1 MPTPVYRR
9 VLLKLS
15 GEALKNEASSI
26 LDFSYMDTVVE
37 QIKYCVDSGVQV
49 AIVIGAGNIWRGAR
63 GTDVNRT
70 RADHMGMLATVIN
83 SIGMKDALV
92 RAGLDAHVMTPVM
105 METFT
110 EPYLCDKAVEY
121 LEKGSVVV
129 LAGGSGAPF
138 FSTDTAAVLRAAEI
152 GADVILM
159 AKHIDGICEKDPVR
173 EDGTID
179 RSVPRFKTVSYDY
192 CLQKGLK
199 ATDISASALAKE
211 QKIEMYVFALSDP
224 ANIIAAVNGEEI
236 GTLVTYDKNAEIEI
250 HPVG

>member
-15 GEALKNEASSI
+15 GEASKNDAASI
-26 LDFSYMDTVVE
+26 LDFAYMDTVVQ

-70 RADHMGMLATVIN
+70 RADHMGMLATIIN

-121 LEKGSVVV
+121 LEKGSVVI

-152 GADVILM
+152 GADVTLM
-159 AKHIDGICEKDPVR
+159 AKNIDAIYTADPRKDPSAKPLHEVGYMHILDNHLTAIDITATAFAM
-173 EDGTID
+173 ENKMPIHIFGLDDPENISKVIMGEKLGTI
-179 RSVPRFKTVSYDY
+179 V
-192 CLQKGLK
+192 KGGV
-199 ATDISASALAKE
+199 
-211 QKIEMYVFALSDP
+211 Q
-224 ANIIAAVNGEEI
+224 
-236 GTLVTYDKNAEIEI
+236 
-250 HPVG
+250 

>member
-15 GEALKNEASSI
+15 GEALKNDAASI
-26 LDFSYMDTVVE
+26 LDFAYMDTVVD
-37 QIKYCVDSGVQV
+37 QIKRCVESGVQV
-49 AIVIGAGNIWRGAR
+49 AIVIGAGNIWRGAK

-121 LEKGSVVV
+121 LEKGSVVI

-152 GADVILM
+152 GADVTLM
-159 AKHIDGICEKDPVR
+159 AKNIDAIYTADPRVDPTATPLREVEYMYILDNHLTAIDITATAFAMENKMPIHIFGLDDPENISKVIMG
-173 EDGTID
+173 ETLGTI
-179 RSVPRFKTVSYDY
+179 VKGGV
-192 CLQKGLK
+192 QK
-199 ATDISASALAKE
+199 
-211 QKIEMYVFALSDP
+211 
-224 ANIIAAVNGEEI
+224 
-236 GTLVTYDKNAEIEI
+236 
-250 HPVG
+250 

>member
-15 GEALKNEASSI
+15 GEALKNDAASI
-26 LDFSYMDTVVE
+26 LDFAYMDTVVD
-37 QIKYCVDSGVQV
+37 QIKRCVESGVQV

-121 LEKGSVVV
+121 LKKGSVVI

-152 GADVILM
+152 GADVTLM
-159 AKHIDGICEKDPVR
+159 AKNIDAIYTADPRVDPTATPLREVEYMYILDNHLTAIDITATAFAMENKMPIHIFGLDDPENISKVIMG
-173 EDGTID
+173 ETLGTI
-179 RSVPRFKTVSYDY
+179 VKGGV
-192 CLQKGLK
+192 QK
-199 ATDISASALAKE
+199 
-211 QKIEMYVFALSDP
+211 
-224 ANIIAAVNGEEI
+224 
-236 GTLVTYDKNAEIEI
+236 
-250 HPVG
+250 

>member
-15 GEALKNEASSI
+15 GEALKNDAASI
-26 LDFSYMDTVVE
+26 LDFAYMDTVVQ
-37 QIKYCVDSGVQV
+37 QIKHCVDSGVQV

-121 LEKGSVVV
+121 LEKGSVVI

-152 GADVILM
+152 GADVTLM
-159 AKHIDGICEKDPVR
+159 AKNIDAIYTADPRKDPSAKPLHEVGYMHILDNHLTAIDITATAFAM
-173 EDGTID
+173 ENKMPIHIFGLDDPENISKVIMGEKLGTI
-179 RSVPRFKTVSYDY
+179 V
-192 CLQKGLK
+192 KGGV
-199 ATDISASALAKE
+199 
-211 QKIEMYVFALSDP
+211 Q
-224 ANIIAAVNGEEI
+224 
-236 GTLVTYDKNAEIEI
+236 
-250 HPVG
+250 

>member
-1 MPTPVYRR
+1 MSEIKYKR

-15 GEALKNEASSI
+15 GEALSGKDGIINYEYI
-26 LDFSYMDTVVE
+26 QEIGTVVRRCIAE
-37 QIKYCVDSGVQV
+37 GAQI
-49 AIVIGAGNIWRGAR
+49 AIVVGAGNIWRGRQGLAMDR
-63 GTDVNRT
+63 V

-152 GADVILM
+152 GADVTLM
-159 AKHIDGICEKDPVR
+159 AKNIDAIYTADPRKDPSAEPLRQVDYMHILENHLTTIDITATAFAMENKMPIHIFGLDNPKNISR
-173 EDGTID
+173 VIMGEQLGTI
-179 RSVPRFKTVSYDY
+179 VKGGV
-192 CLQKGLK
+192 QK
-199 ATDISASALAKE
+199 
-211 QKIEMYVFALSDP
+211 
-224 ANIIAAVNGEEI
+224 
-236 GTLVTYDKNAEIEI
+236 
-250 HPVG
+250 

>member
-15 GEALKNEASSI
+15 GEALKNDAASI
-26 LDFSYMDTVVE
+26 LDFAYMDTVVQ
-37 QIKYCVDSGVQV
+37 QIKRCVDSGVQV

-121 LEKGSVVV
+121 LEKGSVVI

-152 GADVILM
+152 GADVTLM
-159 AKHIDGICEKDPVR
+159 AKNIDAIYTADPRKDPSAKPLHEVGYMHILDNHLTAIDITATAFAM
-173 EDGTID
+173 ENKMPIHIFGLDDPENISKVIMGEKLGTI
-179 RSVPRFKTVSYDY
+179 V
-192 CLQKGLK
+192 KGGV
-199 ATDISASALAKE
+199 
-211 QKIEMYVFALSDP
+211 Q
-224 ANIIAAVNGEEI
+224 
-236 GTLVTYDKNAEIEI
+236 
-250 HPVG
+250 

>member
-15 GEALKNEASSI
+15 GEALKNDAASI
-26 LDFSYMDTVVE
+26 LDFAYMDTVVE
-37 QIKYCVDSGVQV
+37 QIKQCVDSGVQV

-70 RADHMGMLATVIN
+70 RADHMGMLATIIN

-121 LEKGSVVV
+121 LEKGSVVI

-152 GADVILM
+152 GADVTLM
-159 AKHIDGICEKDPVR
+159 AKNIDAIYTADPRKDPSAKPLHEVGYMHILDNHLTAIDITATAFAM
-173 EDGTID
+173 ENKMPIHIFGLDDPENISKVIMGEKLGTI
-179 RSVPRFKTVSYDY
+179 V
-192 CLQKGLK
+192 KGGV
-199 ATDISASALAKE
+199 
-211 QKIEMYVFALSDP
+211 Q
-224 ANIIAAVNGEEI
+224 
-236 GTLVTYDKNAEIEI
+236 
-250 HPVG
+250 

>member
-152 GADVILM
+152 GADVTLM
-159 AKHIDGICEKDPVR
+159 AKNIDAIYTADPRKDPSAEPLRQVDYMHILDNHLTAIDITATAFAMENKMPIHIFGLDNPKNISR
-173 EDGTID
+173 VIMGEQLGTI
-179 RSVPRFKTVSYDY
+179 VKGGV
-192 CLQKGLK
+192 QK
-199 ATDISASALAKE
+199 
-211 QKIEMYVFALSDP
+211 
-224 ANIIAAVNGEEI
+224 
-236 GTLVTYDKNAEIEI
+236 
-250 HPVG
+250 

>member
-1 MPTPVYRR
+1 MQTPVYKR

-15 GEALKNEASSI
+15 GEALKQEAESI
-26 LDFSYMDTVVE
+26 LDFSYIDTVVA
-37 QIKYCVDSGVQV
+37 QIKQCVQAGVQV

-110 EPYLCDKAVEY
+110 EPYLRDTAVDY
-121 LEKGSVVV
+121 LEKGSVVI

-152 GADVILM
+152 SADVTLM
-159 AKHIDGICEKDPVR
+159 AKNIDAIYTADPRKDPDAKALHEINYMYILENHLTAIDITATAFAMENQMPIHIFGLDNPENITKVIMG
-173 EDGTID
+173 EKLGTI
-179 RSVPRFKTVSYDY
+179 V
-192 CLQKGLK
+192 QG
-199 ATDISASALAKE
+199 
-211 QKIEMYVFALSDP
+211 
-224 ANIIAAVNGEEI
+224 
-236 GTLVTYDKNAEIEI
+236 GTN
-250 HPVG
+250 

>member
-15 GEALKNEASSI
+15 GEALKNDAPSI

-37 QIKYCVDSGVQV
+37 QIKDCVNSGVQV

-152 GADVILM
+152 GADVTLM
-159 AKHIDGICEKDPVR
+159 AKNIDAIYTADPRKDPSAEPLRQVDYMHILDNHLTAIDITATAFAMENKMPIHIFGLDNPENISR
-173 EDGTID
+173 VIMGEQLGTI
-179 RSVPRFKTVSYDY
+179 VKGGV
-192 CLQKGLK
+192 QK
-199 ATDISASALAKE
+199 
-211 QKIEMYVFALSDP
+211 
-224 ANIIAAVNGEEI
+224 
-236 GTLVTYDKNAEIEI
+236 
-250 HPVG
+250 

>member
-15 GEALKNEASSI
+15 GEALKNDAASI
-26 LDFSYMDTVVE
+26 LDFAYMDTVVD
-37 QIKYCVDSGVQV
+37 QIKRCVESGVQM

-121 LEKGSVVV
+121 LEKGSVVI

-152 GADVILM
+152 GADVTLM
-159 AKHIDGICEKDPVR
+159 AKNIDAIYTADPRVDPTATPLREVEYMYILDNHLTAIDITATAFAMENKMPIHIFGLDDPENISKVIMG
-173 EDGTID
+173 ETLGTI
-179 RSVPRFKTVSYDY
+179 VKGGV
-192 CLQKGLK
+192 QK
-199 ATDISASALAKE
+199 
-211 QKIEMYVFALSDP
+211 
-224 ANIIAAVNGEEI
+224 
-236 GTLVTYDKNAEIEI
+236 
-250 HPVG
+250 

>member
-15 GEALKNEASSI
+15 GEALKNDAASI
-26 LDFSYMDTVVE
+26 LDFAYMDTVVQ
-37 QIKYCVDSGVQV
+37 QIKRCVDSGVQV

-92 RAGLDAHVMTPVM
+92 RAGLDTHVMTPVM

-121 LEKGSVVV
+121 LEKGSVVI

-152 GADVILM
+152 GADVTLM
-159 AKHIDGICEKDPVR
+159 AKNIDAIYTADPRKDPSAKPLHEVGYMHILDNHLTAIDITATAFAM
-173 EDGTID
+173 ENKMPIHIFGLDDPENISKVIMGEKLGTI
-179 RSVPRFKTVSYDY
+179 V
-192 CLQKGLK
+192 KGGV
-199 ATDISASALAKE
+199 
-211 QKIEMYVFALSDP
+211 Q
-224 ANIIAAVNGEEI
+224 
-236 GTLVTYDKNAEIEI
+236 
-250 HPVG
+250 

>member
-1 MPTPVYRR
+1 MAKYKR
-9 VLLKLS
+9 VLIKLS
-15 GEALKNEASSI
+15 GEALGDHGK
-26 LDFSYMDTVVE
+26 LFDFE
-37 QIKYCVDSGVQV
+37 QIDRVAGIIGQLHATGTEI
-49 AIVIGAGNIWRGAR
+49 AIVIGAGNIWRGAK

-121 LEKGSVVV
+121 LEKGSVVI

-152 GADVILM
+152 GADVTLM
-159 AKHIDGICEKDPVR
+159 AKNIDAIYTADPRVDPTATPLREVDYMHILDNHLTAIDITATAFAMENKMPIHIFGLDDPENISKVIMG
-173 EDGTID
+173 ETLGTI
-179 RSVPRFKTVSYDY
+179 VKGGV
-192 CLQKGLK
+192 QK
-199 ATDISASALAKE
+199 
-211 QKIEMYVFALSDP
+211 
-224 ANIIAAVNGEEI
+224 
-236 GTLVTYDKNAEIEI
+236 
-250 HPVG
+250 